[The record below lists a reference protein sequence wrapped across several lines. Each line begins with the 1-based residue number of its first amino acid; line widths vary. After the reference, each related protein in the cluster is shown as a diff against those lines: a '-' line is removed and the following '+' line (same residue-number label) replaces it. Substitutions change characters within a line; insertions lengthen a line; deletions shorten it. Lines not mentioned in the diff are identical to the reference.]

1 MLEGDSIAA
10 VQGLNVY
17 TVRDRRTAV
26 CYTLFV
32 LGPVNGAWSNN
43 SVPQPAL
50 TSEELGKIHVAQTL
64 KEAARLRDQ
73 KIAALRSR
81 PSAGWPGQNEAEEE
95 RIQDEYASVVR
106 SVLPDVYPPG
116 RLAPAWRSTTPDE
129 LDDAVRRA
137 IADGD
142 AVIAAM
148 TRRHRMAR
156 FSNCSIRFRS
166 LRDWRLQA
174 RWPAPRPPAPRSN
187 SRLPSEALDQ
197 SLIASLSPFGILHSS
212 FAMRAPKREGHG
224 GQTGVRDLRAT

>member
-1 MLEGDSIAA
+1 MIKHRSFRKAGVCVTALCACTIATSSGAAAQGRFDVLEGDSIAA

-95 RIQDEYASVVR
+95 RIQDEYESVVR
-106 SVLPDVYPPG
+106 SVLPDVYPHG
-116 RLAPAWRSTTPDE
+116 RLAPAWRSTTPDA

-137 IADGD
+137 IGDGD
-142 AVIAAM
+142 AVTAA
-148 TRRHRMAR
+148 TAR
-156 FSNCSIRFRS
+156 STSEGQLLQLLNQISQS
-166 LRDWRLQA
+166 ARLAVAGPVACAQ
-174 RWPAPRPPAPRSN
+174 P
-187 SRLPSEALDQ
+187 
-197 SLIASLSPFGILHSS
+197 
-212 FAMRAPKREGHG
+212 
-224 GQTGVRDLRAT
+224 TGAAK